1 MKIRRETPEDYEAV
15 YTVVQR
21 AFASAEHADGTEQ
34 DLVTALRNGAG
45 YIPELALV
53 AEEDGEIVGHILFT
67 KALVGGQTVLALA
80 PLSVLPAHQRKGVGS
95 ALVRKDTGS
104 PGNWATDIP
113 WCWEAKR
120 IIRGLAMCPRI
131 PWAFCRPLRC
141 PAPTSWP
148 VKSTRHPPRR
158 AARSNTPKNLASH
171 SQCGVGQ

>member
-15 YTVVQR
+15 YAVVQR
-21 AFASAEHADGTEQ
+21 AFESAEHADGTEQ
-34 DLVTALRNGAG
+34 DLVTALRNGDG

-80 PLSVLPAHQRKGVGS
+80 PWSG
-95 ALVRKDTGS
+95 KDTGS

-120 IIRGLAMCPRI
+120 IIRGSAMCPRI
-131 PWAFCRPLRC
+131 PWAFCRPLRY
-141 PAPTSWP
+141 PVPTSWL
-148 VKSTRHPPRR
+148 VKSTRRPPRR

>member
-15 YTVVQR
+15 YAVVQR

-34 DLVTALRNGAG
+34 DLVTALRKGAD

-95 ALVRKDTGS
+95 ALVREGHRIAGQLGYGYSVVLGS
-104 PGNWATDIP
+104 EAYYPRFGYVPAHTLGILPPFEVPSANFMACRIGKAT
-113 WCWEAKR
+113 
-120 IIRGLAMCPRI
+120 
-131 PWAFCRPLRC
+131 
-141 PAPTSWP
+141 PAPRGTLQYA
-148 VKSTRHPPRR
+148 KEFGI
-158 AARSNTPKNLASH
+158 A
-171 SQCGVGQ
+171 